1 MISKCPIHFALY
13 SAKLIKDNGIY
24 CFEQYKKCDTDNT
37 FTHLLFYNS
46 DSVVV
51 DNDIILYCWINNPD
65 SCSHKIE
72 NYIDSYMDVLRAW
85 KEAMDIH
92 IKNSDLVAA
101 NYCGAWICGNYYYL
115 LIGYYKKYF
124 LSNKLKKI
132 NEELNMN
139 EIIEKYHKVDN
150 PNTIKGLDLYYNH
163 RFIFICKSRL
173 EKYKLWIVQLLKKSK
188 FFRRYIDNQ
197 KYYSDLPMI
206 QTK

>member
-1 MISKCPIHFALY
+1 MILAIP
-13 SAKLIKDNGIY
+13 
-24 CFEQYKKCDTDNT
+24 
-37 FTHLLFYNS
+37 
-46 DSVVV
+46 
-51 DNDIILYCWINNPD
+51 
-65 SCSHKIE
+65 
-72 NYIDSYMDVLRAW
+72 
-85 KEAMDIH
+85 
-92 IKNSDLVAA
+92 
-101 NYCGAWICGNYYYL
+101 
-115 LIGYYKKYF
+115 
-124 LSNKLKKI
+124 
-132 NEELNMN
+132 NMN